1 MTLFARALLCTLAA
15 IIGGA
20 LISLLAAEMNGQAT
34 RSSYATQD
42 SPTEGEEDRRVV
54 VLVSVVCMV
63 QSAFIVALIL
73 QRRRQQ
79 HIEES
84 LKDSEE
90 RIALATLPENLGLW
104 QWNARTDEIWATE
117 HFRDILQIPAHEALT
132 RAAVLVS
139 IHPEDRARFDEA
151 FIRPGN
157 GELLDNDFRVMRQSG
172 ELHWVTGKARAR
184 RDSGGRIVRV
194 TGVVM
199 DITDRKQ
206 AEAES
211 QSQRLQLAHLTRVS
225 ILGQLSGALAHE
237 LAQPLTAILSNAQAA
252 QRFLAA
258 NQVNLREVRE
268 IIEDIVNDD
277 KRAGEVI
284 RRVRALLRRGEIQR
298 QPLDVPQLIR
308 DALTVAHG
316 DLLVRQVDVSCRFEP
331 QLPAML
337 GDRVQI
343 QQVLLNLLLNAA
355 EAMSDNGPRDRR
367 IDISAVRDS
376 ADVRISVTDCGTG
389 IAPECLES
397 VFEAF
402 NTTKGTGL
410 GLGLAICRS
419 IIIAHHGRLW
429 ATNNVHRGATFHF
442 TLPSA
447 GSEDDRGSRR

>member
-1 MTLFARALLCTLAA
+1 VSIVGVA
-15 IIGGA
+15 IF
-20 LISLLAAEMNGQAT
+20 SLLAADVSDAPLSSEQAT
-34 RSSYATQD
+34 RRMPSVVD
-42 SPTEGEEDRRVV
+42 EDRRVV
-54 VLVSVVCMV
+54 VLVSALCVL
-63 QSAFIVALIL
+63 QSALIVALVM

-79 HIEES
+79 RIEES

-104 QWNARTDEIWATE
+104 QWSEHTDEIWATE
-117 HFRDILQIPAHEALT
+117 HFRDILQVPARESLT
-132 RAAVLVS
+132 RASVLVS
-139 IHPEDRARFDEA
+139 IHPEDRGRFDEA
-151 FIRPGN
+151 FDRPGN
-157 GELLDNDFRVMRQSG
+157 GEVLDNDFRVMRQSG
-172 ELHWVTGKARAR
+172 ELRWVTGKARAR
-184 RDSGGRIVRV
+184 RDSSGRIIRV

-252 QRFLAA
+252 QRFLAS
-258 NQVNLREVRE
+258 NRVDLMEVRE
-268 IIEDIVNDD
+268 IIQDIVNDD

-298 QPLDVPQLIR
+298 QALDVPQLIR

-316 DLLVRQVDVSCRFEP
+316 DLLVRQVDVSSRFEP
-331 QLPAML
+331 MLPAVL

-355 EAMSDNGPRDRR
+355 EAMSGNVPRDRR
-367 IDISAVRDS
+367 IDISAARD
-376 ADVRISVTDCGTG
+376 ADEVRISVADCGTG
-389 IAPECLES
+389 IEAERIES

-402 NTTKGTGL
+402 HTTKSNGL
-410 GLGLAICRS
+410 GLGLAISRS
-419 IIIAHHGRLW
+419 IVIAHHGRMW
-429 ATNNVHRGATFHF
+429 ATNNAGGGATF
-442 TLPSA
+442 LVELKQPE
-447 GSEDDRGSRR
+447 SEPQLIAADSQ